1 MQRLTARTTQSTKIS
16 PQLIMRYELLRLPSH
31 EIHTYLRE
39 LSYENPLLEIREY
52 EQCPG
57 CGAILTANGL
67 SCQGCRRP
75 DTPEPATTT
84 AAASYDDDERG
95 NWLDSVSRTRTLKEA
110 LWIQCL
116 ESGLD
121 RQDLYIACHLLMD
134 LDKRGFLT
142 TDIAQQAEHLH
153 VTVSELERVRQV
165 LMHLE
170 PLGVGATGVQ
180 ECLLVQAR
188 ALGDSLEWLPVA
200 RALISEQWEAL
211 LEGRFPQA
219 ARALRV
225 PPVEVERAFR
235 AMLQRFYLYPAHA
248 FPGQD
253 EETVYLHPDARF
265 HIVGH
270 GGGARV
276 TVEVLESQ
284 RYAIGYARDYYG
296 LLSRSSPNDHS
307 THDRLVAWTTEVRRV
322 GAALQQR
329 WQTLQQVCE
338 CIAEFQREFFMS
350 DFQVTQLRPLTREE
364 IAAALGIHPSTVG
377 RAVNGKYVELPNRRI
392 VPLSFFFDSRAP
404 IQALIAQLVTDET
417 DLLSDE
423 MLRGQLQRAG
433 WPMTRRAVSLH
444 REGMGI
450 LPTHLRRRQRRL
462 YMVTSAH

>member
-1 MQRLTARTTQSTKIS
+1 MQRLTPRTTQSIKIS

-39 LSYENPLLEIREY
+39 LSYENPLLEIKEY
-52 EQCPG
+52 EQCPR
-57 CGAILTANGL
+57 CGAILTSEGL
-67 SCQGCRRP
+67 SCRACRLTSP
-75 DTPEPATTT
+75 TEPSTGTSAL
-84 AAASYDDDERG
+84 SYDDEESG
-95 NWLDSVSRTRTLKEA
+95 NWVDRVSRTRTLKEA
-110 LWIQCL
+110 LWLQCL
-116 ESGLD
+116 ESGLE
-121 RQDLYIACHLLMD
+121 RSDLYIACHLLMD
-134 LDKRGFLT
+134 LDKRGFISSS
-142 TDIAQQAEHLH
+142 IAEQAEHLG
-153 VTVSELERVRQV
+153 VPAADVERVRQV

-170 PLGVGATGVQ
+170 PLGVGATGVR

-188 ALGDSLEWLPVA
+188 TLGDSLEWLPLA
-200 RALISEQWEAL
+200 RALIVEQWDAL
-211 LEGRFPQA
+211 LEGKLSQA
-219 ARALRV
+219 ARALQV
-225 PPVEVERAFR
+225 PCVEIEQAFR
-235 AMLQRFYLYPAHA
+235 AMLRHFYLYPAHS

-265 HIVGH
+265 HLVGH
-270 GGGARV
+270 GVRACV

-296 LLSRSSPNDHS
+296 LLSRASYSDHT
-307 THDRLVAWTTEVRRV
+307 THDRLIAWSADVRRV

-338 CIAEFQREFFMS
+338 SVADFQREFFMG
-350 DFQVTQLRPLTREE
+350 DFRAAHLRPLTREE
-364 IAAALGIHPSTVG
+364 IASALGIHPSTVG
-377 RAVNGKYVELPNRRI
+377 RAVHGKYVELPNRRI

-404 IQALIAQLVTDET
+404 IQALIAQLITSET

-462 YMVTSAH
+462 LTATATH